1 MTATSRTAMSNQ
13 RREPGMSAE
22 VHDNHGQTPA
32 AWTAVTIIIVAFW
45 VGCLAVVIAQPW
57 LFWVSVAF
65 VFVGIGVGKVMSMMG
80 SDSNESESETDS
92 EHSAAAGP
100 R

>member
-1 MTATSRTAMSNQ
+1 MTATSRTATSNQ

-32 AWTAVTIIIVAFW
+32 AWTAVTIIMIAFA
-45 VGCLAVVIAQPW
+45 VGCVAVVMAQPW
-57 LFWVSVAF
+57 LFWTAVVF
-65 VFVGIGVGKVMSMMG
+65 VFVGIGVGKAMSMMG
-80 SDSNESESETDS
+80 YGATQPDSESAS
-92 EHSAAAGP
+92 EPASDAGS

>member
-1 MTATSRTAMSNQ
+1 
-13 RREPGMSAE
+13 MSAE

-32 AWTAVTIIIVAFW
+32 AWTAVTIIMIAFA
-45 VGCLAVVIAQPW
+45 VGCFAVVIAQPW

-80 SDSNESESETDS
+80 YGANESASETESEQ
-92 EHSAAAGP
+92 SAAAGP